1 MDPGVAFT
9 AQLRRITSKRPP
21 EAAVSGD
28 VSARVPAVDHTREL
42 YRVPRIAEGPRPV
55 SWAKEVITWPR
66 YEGGAFRL
74 GVQGESLLDLTKD
87 EADALCII
95 LLKTQVRQEKY
106 GAAHQFN
113 WKKTGI
119 TRAQFSSRAV
129 TAEHMPTARAAAA
142 YQYLMQHNAWYKS
155 FVQMQAERLSQG
167 ASLCISSYDLFI
179 NFRGVE
185 AAICPVLYPS
195 TEFTDTGIL
204 QHHME
209 QYGDSTNRVVSIGT
223 SWTRKVLSLSL
234 IHI

>member
-9 AQLRRITSKRPP
+9 AKLRRITSKRPP

-28 VSARVPAVDHTREL
+28 ASVRVPAVDHTREL

-74 GVQGESLLDLTKD
+74 GAQGASLLDLTKD
-87 EADALCII
+87 EADALSII
-95 LLKTQVRQEKY
+95 LLTTQVRQEKY

-129 TAEHMPTARAAAA
+129 TAENMPTARATAA

-155 FVQMQAERLSQG
+155 FVLMQAARLSRG
-167 ASLCISSYDLFI
+167 ESLYISSY
-179 NFRGVE
+179 
-185 AAICPVLYPS
+185 
-195 TEFTDTGIL
+195 
-204 QHHME
+204 
-209 QYGDSTNRVVSIGT
+209 
-223 SWTRKVLSLSL
+223 
-234 IHI
+234 